1 MKSAPR
7 KNSLVKK
14 INLNRRN
21 FLKLLLLGAGAF
33 LLGKSLI
40 SVISFLSRSG
50 LDSKKEFKNFEVI
63 DAGKEVIFR
72 DIKGEDILIIEKG
85 ALK

>member
-1 MKSAPR
+1 MRKKSSLPR
-7 KNSLVKK
+7 KIS
-14 INLNRRN
+14 LNRRN
-21 FLKLLLLGAGAF
+21 FLKLLLIGAGVL
-33 LLGKSLI
+33 LLGKSLL
-40 SVISFLSRSG
+40 SVISFFSRSG
-50 LDSKKEFKNFEVI
+50 LDTKKQFKDFEVV